1 MEAIRKH
8 LPESW
13 SLVLSAFAAAYGV
26 GLLALLALPFMI
38 SAVITD
44 LGLDE
49 AQAGY
54 LLSAEFMCMMIASLL
69 VAPLMGKAPRRTIA
83 IAGAVIAILGNVF
96 SAYLVDITSL
106 TIMRCIVGAGCG
118 LAFAAGNATVSSAK
132 DPDNVAGYM
141 NLFFVAMM
149 TVVMLT
155 FATAMATGG
164 LAGVYFALAVT
175 QAIMMI
181 PIFLMKQKA
190 VVSHHHL
197 HHIGHDKKLFS
208 VAAIALMA
216 ATFLFSARDT
226 MGWAFVEQVGVNVGY
241 DGETLGFLFSLQ
253 ALVGLVGPLA
263 VAVIGKRLGVGA
275 PVILGILLT
284 GTSSL
289 FYVLGE
295 NSKMM
300 YTIGV
305 MMIAATYFYTL
316 AYFTSLAA
324 FLDSEGRLAAAC
336 GAFLT
341 LGIAVGPAISGV
353 LISWGGYT
361 ASAMGIAV
369 AVGLTLVT
377 VMIPIAHAKE
387 RHLAV
392 RNDPPPSVVN
402 VNAS

>member
-13 SLVLSAFAAAYGV
+13 SLVLSAFAAAYGI
-26 GLLALLALPFMI
+26 GLLALLALPYMI
-38 SAVITD
+38 SAVISD

-54 LLSAEFMCMMIASLL
+54 LLSAEFMCMMLASLL
-69 VAPLMGKAPRRTIA
+69 VAPLMGRAPRKTMALLGAA
-83 IAGAVIAILGNVF
+83 IAVIGNLM
-96 SAYLVDITSL
+96 SAHITDITSL
-106 TIMRCIVGAGCG
+106 TLMRCLVGAGCG
-118 LAFAAGNATVSSAK
+118 LAFACGNATVSSAR

-149 TVVMLT
+149 TVVMVT
-155 FATAMATGG
+155 FASAMAEGG
-164 LAGVYFALAVT
+164 LAGVYYALAIT
-175 QAIMMI
+175 QAIMML
-181 PIFLMKQKA
+181 PVFLMKQKA
-190 VVSHHHL
+190 STESHPH
-197 HHIGHDKKLFS
+197 HHIGSNKKLMS
-208 VAAIALMA
+208 GAAIAIMV
-216 ATFLFSARDT
+216 ATFLFSTRDT
-226 MGWAFVEQVGVNVGY
+226 MGWAFVEQVGVRVGY

-263 VAVIGKRLGVGA
+263 VAVIGKRLGVGT

-284 GTSSL
+284 GASSL

-295 NSKMM
+295 TSKLM

-305 MMIAATYFYTL
+305 MAIAATYFYTL
-316 AYFTSLAA
+316 AYLTSLAA

-341 LGIAVGPAISGV
+341 LGIAVGPSISGT

-361 ASAMGIAV
+361 ATAWGIAI
-369 AVGLTLVT
+369 AVGLTLVA
-377 VMIPIAHAKE
+377 VMIPLAHAKE
-387 RHLAV
+387 RHEAV
-392 RNDPPPSVVN
+392 TAAMAE
-402 VNAS
+402 VNATS